1 MSQKEHH
8 IEMIR
13 EGQVNIFEAEYQ
25 AKKQEALKMVEQA
38 IDKLEKEMT
47 VNRVHPYL
55 LAIGNFLVDYVK
67 ANPST
72 AEKILAENK
81 TIIGSMK
88 EMRKEAEKV
97 KVGNCAVLTDD
108 QGFEIVLKYYGI
120 KKAAVSN
127 TGSSTSVTQTN
138 EPKTTNPAPLSSE
151 VTPRF
156 VASLDEFL

>member
-1 MSQKEHH
+1 M
-8 IEMIR
+8 
-13 EGQVNIFEAEYQ
+13 NIFEAEYQ

-38 IDKLEKEMT
+38 MAKLQAELR
-47 VNRVHPYL
+47 VDGVHPYVS
-55 LAIGNFLVDYVK
+55 AIGNFLLDLLK
-67 ANPST
+67 DNPT
-72 AEKILAENK
+72 VAEKILAENK

-97 KVGNCAVLTDD
+97 KVGNCAVLTDN

-120 KKAAVSN
+120 KKAAVFN
-127 TGSSTSVTQTN
+127 TGSSPSVTQTD
-138 EPKTTNPAPLSSE
+138 EPKTTNPASLSSE